1 MSSPFVTEFVNLSM
15 SSSILRQST
24 TESSSILTNLTW
36 FVNEF
41 VNSSL
46 NQSFG
51 HWVRQFLTQF
61 VNSSISS
68 SIRQWVRQ
76 FVTEFVNSSMTS
88 SILRQSTTESLSIL
102 TNLTWFVKFVNS
114 SPNQSFGHWVR
125 QFLTQFVNSLSISSA
140 IRHWVRELVTEFVN
154 SLKWLRQHFFN
165 LVRQRDCQFA
175 PYSIIWSLSSS
186 TRHWVRHEFVNE
198 FANTSSIHCTESSS
212 ILTNLTWFVDN
223 FINPV
228 YWFYQLIINLADSST
243 STL

>member
-1 MSSPFVTEFVNLSM
+1 MT
-15 SSSILRQST
+15 SSILRQST

-41 VNSSL
+41 ANSSL

-68 SIRQWVRQ
+68 
-76 FVTEFVNSSMTS
+76 
-88 SILRQSTTESLSIL
+88 
-102 TNLTWFVKFVNS
+102 
-114 SPNQSFGHWVR
+114 
-125 QFLTQFVNSLSISSA
+125 A

-154 SLKWLRQHFFN
+154 SLKWLRQYFFN
-165 LVRQRDCQFA
+165 LVRQRDCQFV

-186 TRHWVRHEFVNE
+186 IRHWVRHEFVNE

-223 FINPV
+223 FINPALV
-228 YWFYQLIINLADSST
+228 YWFHQLVINLARFLNEYPIIRHRTQFVTGCVNWGTSPSICQLSS
-243 STL
+243 SISERGGACRGVCQYLVWYCFVFIVDIF